1 MGQIRITEP
10 VIITPRLLPGVRVGG
25 GFVSVQRHA
34 QRRPDGRYV
43 FSYAIDFPGGEHE
56 GSDVTSPRPGL
67 QEALSTVLTF
77 LAQETPPFP
86 ADVAEWASSVSD
98 ELSLL
103 ASQLD
108 ETDGLIEESYARNAS
123 EPVHV
128 GPPVSRGTRE
138 EEHALKEAELQEHMI
153 NYLKRKGP
161 QGTPLSMYDAEL
173 AQRRGKYRES
183 YRAAF
188 GEEPPPGMVPNA
200 APIRDARGG
209 AGGRWRHCEA
219 GSFEPREMLYA
230 PNGIKWESYNG
241 LSGYFFI
248 GLNVGDRRKWGL
260 WDVVDS
266 VRSLLRGMGRDEDS
280 SYIVQR
286 GVYTHAKE
294 EGQPD
299 DAPRKVIEEPSV
311 QVVVFDSY
319 PATKPEV
326 FLKQMQDIGTAL
338 AEKLQQETI
347 IVDVRRANV
356 SIGTYGM
363 KA

>member
-25 GFVSVQRHA
+25 AFVSVQRHA

-56 GSDVTSPRPGL
+56 GADVTSPRPGL

-86 ADVAEWASSVSD
+86 PDVAEWALSVSD

-108 ETDGLIEESYARNAS
+108 ETDGLIEEIYA
-123 EPVHV
+123 
-128 GPPVSRGTRE
+128 
-138 EEHALKEAELQEHMI
+138 
-153 NYLKRKGP
+153 
-161 QGTPLSMYDAEL
+161 
-173 AQRRGKYRES
+173 
-183 YRAAF
+183 
-188 GEEPPPGMVPNA
+188 PNA
-200 APIRDARGG
+200 EPIRDARGG

-248 GLNVGDRRKWGL
+248 GLNVGDKRKWGL

-266 VRSLLRGMGRDEDS
+266 VRSLLRGMGREEDS

-299 DAPRKVIEEPSV
+299 DAPRKVVEEPSV

-326 FLKQMQDIGTAL
+326 FVKQMQDIGAAL

-356 SIGTYGM
+356 SVGTFGM
-363 KA
+363 EP